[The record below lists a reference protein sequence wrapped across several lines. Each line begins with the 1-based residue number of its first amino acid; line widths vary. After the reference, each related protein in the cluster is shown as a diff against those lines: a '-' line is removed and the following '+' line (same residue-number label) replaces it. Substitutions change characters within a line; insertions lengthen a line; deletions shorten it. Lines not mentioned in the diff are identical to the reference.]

1 MRIGTLIAG
10 ASLALSL
17 SALSDPAAAEGRGQ
31 GQGKGRSGDAAAQS
45 QGKEWSSDAVT
56 TRQARGKGR
65 GGDVVAMGQAQG
77 KGQAKGQARGSQ
89 GQGQAKGK
97 GASEAPGQQRAQQAP
112 GQARA
117 ADARAAAPG
126 SARSAAAGAR
136 GRFARQVALKD
147 VPAPARQFA
156 SSNRL
161 HQMIAAGALARA
173 HARGAENEF
182 RLVPSGDRVSILN
195 RDGDVLLHLDDDR
208 ARNLGR
214 WDVNVLH
221 PELSSG
227 APSFC
232 RSGAGH
238 PVWGRQWCL
247 DKGFGLGDFQDVR
260 WGRTTTLGDIIFG
273 RSTTTGIIA
282 NNVLLG
288 LIGNTAYDRLALHA
302 MTLGYTQPLTGVWAV
317 EPTGRRVL
325 LVNSGPAP
333 VAEIVDVNRDNRA
346 DLLLVALR
354 QWLM

>member
-1 MRIGTLIAG
+1 MKIGNVIAG
-10 ASLALSL
+10 ASLALVL
-17 SALSDPAAAEGRGQ
+17 GALSDPAAAQ
-31 GQGKGRSGDAAAQS
+31 GQGKGRSGEAVAQGQGKARNSDAATRRETRGRSEVVALGQGQG
-45 QGKEWSSDAVT
+45 QGK
-56 TRQARGKGR
+56 G
-65 GGDVVAMGQAQG
+65 QG
-77 KGQAKGQARGSQ
+77 KGQAKGQTES
-89 GQGQAKGK
+89 QGQAKGQ
-97 GASEAPGQQRAQQAP
+97 APGRQQAP

-117 ADARAAAPG
+117 AAARAAAPG
-126 SARSAAAGAR
+126 TVRSATASAR
-136 GRFARQVALKD
+136 GRFARQVALTD
-147 VPAPARQFA
+147 VPASARQLA
-156 SSNRL
+156 GSKRP
-161 HQMIAAGALARA
+161 HQVIAAGALARA
-173 HARGAENEF
+173 HARGADDEF

-195 RDGDVLLHLDDDR
+195 REGDVLLNLDDDR

-247 DKGFGLGDFQDVR
+247 DKGFGLGDHEDVR

-273 RSTTTGIIA
+273 RTGTTGNIT
-282 NNVLLG
+282 NDVLPG

-302 MTLGYTQPLTGVWAV
+302 MTLGYTEPLTGVWGV

-325 LVNSGPAP
+325 LVNSGPSP

>member
-1 MRIGTLIAG
+1 MRIGNVMAG
-10 ASLALSL
+10 ASLALAL
-17 SALSDPAAAEGRGQ
+17 SALSDPAAAQGRGQ
-31 GQGKGRSGDAAAQS
+31 GQGKGRSGDAAAQG
-45 QGKEWSSDAVT
+45 QGKERSSDALT
-56 TRQARGKGR
+56 ARQARGKGR
-65 GGDVVAMGQAQG
+65 GGDVVAMGQSQG
-77 KGQAKGQARGSQ
+77 KGQAKGQAKGQ
-89 GQGQAKGK
+89 TKGQGVSQ
-97 GASEAPGQQRAQQAP
+97 APGQQQAP
-112 GQARA
+112 GRARA
-117 ADARAAAPG
+117 ADARGAAPG
-126 SARSAAAGAR
+126 SVRSASARAR
-136 GRFARQVALKD
+136 GRFARQVALDD
-147 VPAPARQFA
+147 VPAAARQFA
-156 SSNRL
+156 RSNRM
-161 HQMIAAGALARA
+161 HQAIAAGALARA
-173 HARGAENEF
+173 HARGAEDEF
-182 RLVPSGDRVSILN
+182 RLVGSGDRVSILN
-195 RDGDVLLHLDDDR
+195 RDGDVLLNFDEDR

-214 WDVNVLH
+214 WDVDVLH

-273 RSTTTGIIA
+273 RTATTGNLA
-282 NNVLLG
+282 NDVLLG

-302 MTLGYTQPLTGVWAV
+302 MTLGYTEPLTGVWAV

-325 LVNSGPAP
+325 LVNSGPLP

>member
-1 MRIGTLIAG
+1 MRIGKVIAG
-10 ASLALSL
+10 ASLTLVFG
-17 SALSDPAAAEGRGQ
+17 ALSDPAAAQGQ
-31 GQGKGRSGDAAAQS
+31 GKGKGRSGDAVAQG
-45 QGKEWSSDAVT
+45 QGKARSSDAA
-56 TRQARGKGR
+56 TRRETRGK
-65 GGDVVAMGQAQG
+65 GDVVAMTQAQG
-77 KGQAKGQARGSQ
+77 KGQAKGQGQSQTRGQ
-89 GQGQAKGK
+89 AQAKGQGQAKGK
-97 GASEAPGQQRAQQAP
+97 GASQAPGRQQAP

-117 ADARAAAPG
+117 ADAPG
-126 SARSAAAGAR
+126 TARSAAASAR
-136 GRFARQVALKD
+136 GRFARQMALSD
-147 VPAPARQFA
+147 VPASARQLA

-161 HQMIAAGALARA
+161 HQTIAAGALARA
-173 HARGAENEF
+173 HARGAEDEF
-182 RLVPSGDRVSILN
+182 RLVASDDRVSILN
-195 RDGDVLLHLDDDR
+195 RDGDVLLNFDDQR

-247 DKGFGLGDFQDVR
+247 DKGFGLGDHEDVR

-273 RSTTTGIIA
+273 RAGTTGNIA
-282 NNVLLG
+282 NDALPGV
-288 LIGNTAYDRLALHA
+288 IGNTAYDRLALHA
-302 MTLGYTQPLTGVWAV
+302 MTLGYTEPLTGVWAV

-325 LVNSGPAP
+325 LVNSGPSP

>member
-1 MRIGTLIAG
+1 MRIGKVIAG
-10 ASLALSL
+10 ASLALAF
-17 SALSDPAAAEGRGQ
+17 SALSDPAAAQGRGQ
-31 GQGKGRSGDAAAQS
+31 GQGKGRN
-45 QGKEWSSDAVT
+45 SDAVT
-56 TRQARGKGR
+56 ERQAQGKGR
-65 GGDVVAMGQAQG
+65 SGDVVAMAQGQGKGQG
-77 KGQAKGQARGSQ
+77 KGQAKGQGQ
-89 GQGQAKGK
+89 TQEQGQAKGQ
-97 GASEAPGQQRAQQAP
+97 GPSQAPGRQQAP

-117 ADARAAAPG
+117 ADARATAPG
-126 SARSAAAGAR
+126 TARSAAASAR
-136 GRFARQVALKD
+136 GRFVRQVALSD
-147 VPAPARQFA
+147 VPASARQFA

-173 HARGAENEF
+173 HARGAGDEF
-182 RLVPSGDRVSILN
+182 RLVPSGDQLSIRN
-195 RDGDVLLHLDDDR
+195 RDGDVLLNLDDDR
-208 ARNLGR
+208 ARDLGR
-214 WDVNVLH
+214 WDVDVLH

-247 DKGFGLGDFQDVR
+247 DKGFGLGDNDDIR

-273 RSTTTGIIA
+273 RTTTTGNLT

-288 LIGNTAYDRLALHA
+288 LLGNTAYDRLALHA
-302 MTLGYTQPLTGVWAV
+302 MTLGYTEPLTGVWAV

-333 VAEIVDVNRDNRA
+333 IAEIVDVNRDNRA

-354 QWLM
+354 EWLM

>member
-1 MRIGTLIAG
+1 MRVGKVIAG
-10 ASLALSL
+10 ASLALVFG
-17 SALSDPAAAEGRGQ
+17 ALSDPAAAQ
-31 GQGKGRSGDAAAQS
+31 GQG
-45 QGKEWSSDAVT
+45 
-56 TRQARGKGR
+56 
-65 GGDVVAMGQAQG
+65 QG
-77 KGQAKGQARGSQ
+77 KGQAKGQGQSQTRGQ
-89 GQGQAKGK
+89 DQAKGQ
-97 GASEAPGQQRAQQAP
+97 GATQAPGQQRAQQAP

-126 SARSAAAGAR
+126 TARSGAASAR
-136 GRFARQVALKD
+136 GRFARQVALND
-147 VPAPARQFA
+147 VPASARQLA
-156 SSNRL
+156 SSNRP

-173 HARGAENEF
+173 HARGAEDEF
-182 RLVPSGDRVSILN
+182 RLVASGDRVSIMN
-195 RDGDVLLHLDDDR
+195 RDGDVLLNLDDDR
-208 ARNLGR
+208 ARRLGR

-247 DKGFGLGDFQDVR
+247 DKSFGLGDHEDVR

-273 RSTTTGIIA
+273 RTTTTGNLA
-282 NNVLLG
+282 NDVLPG

-302 MTLGYTQPLTGVWAV
+302 MTLGYTEPLTGVWAV

-325 LVNSGPAP
+325 LVNSGRSP